1 MISSRE
7 RVLKSFFLF
16 EISYFL
22 KDISRLYENSF
33 NKTKDSRNSV
43 V

>member
-1 MISSRE
+1 MISNRK
-7 RVLKSFFLF
+7 RVLESFFLF

-33 NKTKDSRNSV
+33 NKTKDSRNSAV
-43 V
+43 